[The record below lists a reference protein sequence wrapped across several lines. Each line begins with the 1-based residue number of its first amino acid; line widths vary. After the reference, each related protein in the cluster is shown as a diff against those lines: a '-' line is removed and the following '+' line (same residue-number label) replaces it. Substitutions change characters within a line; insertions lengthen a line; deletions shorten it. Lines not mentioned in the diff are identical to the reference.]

1 MFPVD
6 IAIFLRIVFLYNTS
20 CGCFWQSYHGT
31 VKSARVPFFDFTP
44 PHASDFNQK
53 LSRNVAQITLCYHI
67 TKQFLPCMNWL
78 VLCFWF
84 QNMFWR
90 NIDCFQFWWKLK
102 ALHKY
107 LCNIRHQKTFFPCF
121 LWAGAF
127 NSRVWFGKWKN
138 AV

>member
-31 VKSARVPFFDFTP
+31 VKSARVPVLWFHSSTCFWFWSETFTKCCTDN
-44 PHASDFNQK
+44 SL
-53 LSRNVAQITLCYHI
+53 LSHNKTISSLHE
-67 TKQFLPCMNWL
+67 L

-84 QNMFWR
+84 QNMFWK

-127 NSRVWFGKWKN
+127 NSTVWFGKWKN